1 MASETSRPHSDRH
14 VARFELGHSCGNL
27 KHGEYLGGRRAVIQ
41 LSALAFALCCIFAAA
56 VVRGYAGF
64 GFSLLSV
71 TALSILLEPR
81 QIIPTIFILEVCASI
96 HLLAINWRHVHWH
109 ALGWLVVGC
118 LIGTPIGVYALARV
132 PAAPL
137 KVALAGVVVTIA
149 ILLSRGFTLK
159 ALPGRPGTVGTG
171 LVSGVLNGA
180 LGVGGP
186 PVVILFFSTPT
197 GAATGRASMIAY
209 FLFTD
214 LLGLGWQWHDGLL
227 NRQVLVRALLYAPA
241 LTAGVFVGNRMF
253 TAVDPA
259 RFRVW
264 VLRLL
269 IALAAL
275 SGAHALWQRV

>member
-1 MASETSRPHSDRH
+1 MP
-14 VARFELGHSCGNL
+14 
-27 KHGEYLGGRRAVIQ
+27 
-41 LSALAFALCCIFAAA
+41 LSMLAFALSCIFAAA

-64 GFSLLSV
+64 GFSLLSI

-81 QIIPTIFILEVCASI
+81 QIIPTIFVLEVCASI
-96 HLLAINWRHVHWH
+96 HLLAITWRHVHWQ
-109 ALGWLVVGC
+109 ALGWLVAGSLV
-118 LIGTPIGVYALARV
+118 GTPFGVYALARA

-137 KVALAGVVVTIA
+137 TAALASVVLIIA
-149 ILLSRGFTLK
+149 ILLSRGFALK
-159 ALPGRPGTVGTG
+159 SMPGPLGTAGTG

-186 PVVILFFSTPT
+186 PVVIFFFSTPT

-214 LLGLGWQWHDGLL
+214 LLGLGWQWHDSLL
-227 NRQVLVRALLYAPA
+227 NRQVLTRALLYAPA
-241 LTAGVFVGNRMF
+241 LIAGVSVGNWMF
-253 TAVDPA
+253 ARVDAA

-269 IALAAL
+269 MALAAI
-275 SGAHALWQRV
+275 SGGHALWQLA

>member
-1 MASETSRPHSDRH
+1 MQA
-14 VARFELGHSCGNL
+14 
-27 KHGEYLGGRRAVIQ
+27 AV
-41 LSALAFALCCIFAAA
+41 LAFALSCIFAAA

-64 GFSLLSV
+64 GFSLLSI
-71 TALSILLEPR
+71 TALSVVLEPR
-81 QIIPTIFILEVCASI
+81 QIVPTIFILEVCASI
-96 HLLAINWRHVHWH
+96 HLLAISWQHVHWQ

-118 LIGTPIGVYALARV
+118 LIGTPIGVYVLARA

-137 KVALAGVVVTIA
+137 KIALASIVLIVAV
-149 ILLSRGFTLK
+149 LLARGFALRS
-159 ALPGRPGTVGTG
+159 LPGRLGITSTG

-227 NRQVLVRALLYAPA
+227 DRQVLARALLYAPA
-241 LTAGVFVGNRMF
+241 LIAGVAVGNWMF
-253 TAVDPA
+253 ATIDPA
-259 RFRVW
+259 RFRLW

-269 IALAAL
+269 MALAVV
-275 SGAHALWQRV
+275 SGGHALWQSG

>member
-1 MASETSRPHSDRH
+1 M
-14 VARFELGHSCGNL
+14 
-27 KHGEYLGGRRAVIQ
+27 Q
-41 LSALAFALCCIFAAA
+41 LSVLAYALICIFAAA

-64 GFSLLSV
+64 GFALLSV
-71 TALSILLEPR
+71 TALSIVLEAR

-96 HLLAINWRHVHWH
+96 HLLAISWRHVHWQ
-109 ALGWLVVGC
+109 ALRWLIVGC
-118 LIGTPIGVYALARV
+118 LIGTPLGVYALAHA
-132 PAAPL
+132 PATPL
-137 KVALAGVVVTIA
+137 TLAIASVVLILA
-149 ILLSRGFTLK
+149 ILLTRGFALK
-159 ALPGRPGTVGTG
+159 SMPGRLGIAGTG

-227 NRQVLVRALLYAPA
+227 NRQVLVRALLCAPA
-241 LTAGVFVGNRMF
+241 VTAGVIMGNRMF
-253 TAVDPA
+253 ARLDPA

-269 IALAAL
+269 IALAVL
-275 SGAHALWQRV
+275 SGGHALWQLLHATPVNS

>member
-1 MASETSRPHSDRH
+1 M
-14 VARFELGHSCGNL
+14 
-27 KHGEYLGGRRAVIQ
+27 Q
-41 LSALAFALCCIFAAA
+41 LSVLAFALICIFAAA

-64 GFSLLSV
+64 GFSLLSI
-71 TALSILLEPR
+71 TALSILLEPG

-96 HLLAINWRHVHWH
+96 HLLATAWRHVHWQ
-109 ALGWLVVGC
+109 ALGWLLVGC
-118 LIGTPIGVYALARV
+118 LIGTPLGVYALARA

-137 KVALAGVVVTIA
+137 KIALASVVLIIA
-149 ILLSRGFTLK
+149 VLLSRGFAIK
-159 ALPGRPGTVGTG
+159 SMPSRPGLSGTG

-227 NRQVLVRALLYAPA
+227 NRQALERALLYAPA
-241 LTAGVFVGNRMF
+241 LIAGVSVGNRMF
-253 TAVDPA
+253 ARVDPA

-269 IALAAL
+269 MALAVV
-275 SGAHALWQRV
+275 SGGHALWQSI

>member
-1 MASETSRPHSDRH
+1 M
-14 VARFELGHSCGNL
+14 
-27 KHGEYLGGRRAVIQ
+27 Q
-41 LSALAFALCCIFAAA
+41 LSLLAFALSCIFAAA

-64 GFSLLSV
+64 GFSLLSI
-71 TALSILLEPR
+71 TALSIVLEPR

-96 HLLAINWRHVHWH
+96 HLLAISWRHVHWQ

-118 LIGTPIGVYALARV
+118 LIGTPLGVYALARA

-137 KVALAGVVVTIA
+137 KVALTSVVLIIA
-149 ILLSRGFTLK
+149 VVLLRGFALK
-159 ALPGRPGTVGTG
+159 AMPGRLGISGTG

-197 GAATGRASMIAY
+197 GATTGRASMIAY

-227 NRQVLVRALLYAPA
+227 NRQVLARALLYAPA
-241 LTAGVFVGNRMF
+241 LTAGVLVGNRMF
-253 TAVDPA
+253 ATVDPA

-275 SGAHALWQRV
+275 SGGHALWQLV